1 MNNESIKKK
10 NKQNK
15 FEETAQKQNNLKE
28 SSDISDNL
36 TNCSNNNSD
45 EQEENNR
52 IKRSHTKFVKK
63 KKEKAQKNDEKVYEV
78 QNKNKRVKFGKLHII
93 DVECWKDIN
102 LKLTS
107 EENMEEIFKIAQGK
121 GNKRVKN
128 INCTCLV
135 I

>member
-1 MNNESIKKK
+1 MEKYFGKRKKLEKNYLQDDNDLLLNVSNEQKK
-10 NKQNK
+10 
-15 FEETAQKQNNLKE
+15 
-28 SSDISDNL
+28 
-36 TNCSNNNSD
+36 
-45 EQEENNR
+45 
-52 IKRSHTKFVKK
+52 KFVKK
-63 KKEKAQKNDEKVYEV
+63 KKEKVPKKDEKVYEV